1 MKRRIIKIDDEKCTG
16 CGNCIPDCPEG
27 ALQLIDGKAR
37 LISDL
42 FCDGLGA
49 CIGSCPEG
57 AISVEEREAE
67 PYDEKKVM
75 KNIVKAGANTIK
87 AHLKHLDDHG
97 EIDYLNQAAEY
108 LKDNGI
114 DIPEYKENSAC
125 ESGFCPGS
133 KMIDMRGA
141 PMDESNMGRNIKMS
155 SRLRQW
161 PVQLALVNPHAPYF
175 NDVDLLIA
183 ADCVP
188 FVSAN
193 FHSEFLLG
201 KSLVVFCPKLDG
213 DIERYIE
220 KLSIIIRD
228 NDVKSITTVRMQVPC
243 CGGTTMIAKKAIEK
257 SGKQIEIKE
266 HIMSLQ
272 GELLQP

>member
-1 MKRRIIKIDDEKCTG
+1 MKRRIIKIDEDKCTG

-67 PYDEKKVM
+67 PYNEKKAM
-75 KNIVKAGANTIK
+75 ENIVKAGENTVK
-87 AHLKHLDDHG
+87 AHLRHLDDHG
-97 EIDYLNQAAEY
+97 ETCYLNQALEY
-108 LKDNGI
+108 LKDNDIG
-114 DIPEYKENSAC
+114 IPEYKETSSC

-133 KMIDMRGA
+133 KMVDMRGIS
-141 PMDESNMGRNIKMS
+141 PNESKTDRDIKMNS
-155 SRLRQW
+155 KLRQW
-161 PVQLALVNPHAPYF
+161 PVQLTLVNPHAPYF
-175 NDVDLLIA
+175 NNADLLIA

-188 FVSAN
+188 FASAN
-193 FHSEFLLG
+193 FHNEFLLG
-201 KSLVVFCPKLDG
+201 KALVIFCPKLDS

-220 KLSIIIRD
+220 KLSIIIKD
-228 NDVKSITTVRMQVPC
+228 NDIKSVATARMQVPC
-243 CGGTTMIAKKAIEK
+243 CGGTTMITKKAIEK
-257 SGKQIEIKE
+257 SGKQIEVKE
-266 HIMSLQ
+266 HIISLQ
-272 GELLQP
+272 GELL